1 MTTRNSLLFA
11 ALMIAG
17 SAFAA
22 GAADSV
28 TVIDPYV
35 RMAPPNAP
43 ATGAFMVLKNAGGK
57 DAKVIK
63 ADNSASRITEL
74 HTHLNEGGVMK
85 MRQVPAIEIKA
96 GGETKL
102 APGGLHVMMIDMK
115 APLKEGDTVAITLT
129 FDDGSSKK
137 VEAPVKKMMTSMPT
151 PAGSMGSGMD
161 HKMPMDHKMH

>member
-1 MTTRNSLLFA
+1 MTRNSLLFA
-11 ALMIAG
+11 ALMATG
-17 SAFAA
+17 NAFAA

-43 ATGAFMVLKNAGGK
+43 ATGAFMVLKNGGGK
-57 DAKVIK
+57 DVKVVK
-63 ADNSASRITEL
+63 ADSPACKAAEL

-96 GGETKL
+96 GGEAKL
-102 APGGLHVMMIDMK
+102 APGGLHVMLIDMK
-115 APLKEGDTVAITLT
+115 SPPKEGDKVTITLT
-129 FDDGSSKK
+129 FDDGSIKK
-137 VEAPVKKMMTSMPT
+137 VEAPVKKMMMTNMPT
-151 PAGSMGSGMD
+151 GGMGGGMD